1 VSDDGNV
8 SFDELELRAWPRRD
22 LSLRAR
28 SSDNRAYAF
37 LAWQQGRG
45 LPGRIMGYRRA
56 AEILATA
63 MLADS
68 RNIRDLD
75 TVIFPFAAC
84 WRHYV
89 ELQLKWLITQC
100 QELLDLPVKRRGGH
114 NIEQLWSELRALL
127 VQAYPAEEKRD
138 LSVVGRLLKQFAQID
153 PDSQD
158 FRYVERRDGTPTLV
172 DIDHIDICD
181 FHEAML
187 AVANYFEAIDSAI
200 DHDKDMKNEA
210 LQYEWEIRQEYEQ
223 EMRDWYQSN
232 Y

>member
-1 VSDDGNV
+1 VTTANMG
-8 SFDELELRAWPRRD
+8 SFEELELRAWPRRD
-22 LSLRAR
+22 LNLRAH
-28 SSDNRAYAF
+28 SSDNRVYAF

-68 RNIRDLD
+68 RNVRDLD
-75 TVIFPFAAC
+75 TVIFPFATC

-89 ELQLKWLITQC
+89 ELQLKSLIAQC

-114 NIEQLWSELRALL
+114 NIEQLWSELRPLL
-127 VQAYPAEEKRD
+127 VQAYPGEEKRD
-138 LSVVGRLLKQFAQID
+138 LSIVGRLLTQFAQMD

-158 FRYVERRDGTPTLV
+158 FRYVERRDGTPTLA
-172 DIDHIDICD
+172 DIAHIDICD

-200 DHDKDMKNEA
+200 DHDKDTKNEA
-210 LQYEWEIRQEYEQ
+210 LQYEWEIQQEYEQ
-223 EMRDWYQSN
+223 EM
-232 Y
+232 